1 MKKRILLSMLAM
13 ILAFAQVWAAPVDSL
28 RINPRTTSLPYHWNG
43 VELTEGNSDLFVTG
57 IKPVNDLNVVDGHTL
72 NAAPAAIASIIAQ
85 YAPNI
90 HFCEYDESVTFN
102 NVMVGSSVTKTYE
115 VWSHNVYTIA
125 EALRSA
131 INRTLGINVSIKVKL
146 CLSQSST
153 LTNIDGIFTSRMFS
167 VSPSL
172 MRPADIDLGE
182 GGSRQNVR
190 VTFKPTEAGTY
201 KFRFVAMFDFWE
213 GDRHLPDWL
222 TIIPIINVA
231 GIEYWYGTAVNPSYP
246 QIIVSPTALSFG
258 TVTKGNTAQKTFT
271 VKGSNLTS
279 SVTLSSSNPNFTV
292 SPTTIS
298 AADAA
303 AGKTVTV
310 TYKPTAVGSH
320 SGTITI
326 SGGGAT
332 NKTVSVTGTCVNP
345 PTITVNGSSLDFG
358 TVVKDNY
365 ATKTF
370 TVTAT
375 NLTGNL
381 TVTSSNS
388 YFTVS
393 PTTLPANGGSVIVT
407 YKPTAVGSHSA
418 TITISCGATSKSFTV
433 TGTCIYPKIT
443 TSVSSLAFGNV
454 VKDKQKSLTFM
465 VTGTDLTGSLTLSS
479 NNSNFTVS
487 PTTITASEAA
497 AGKTITI
504 TYKPTTA
511 GSHSGTITISGGG
524 AASKMVSVSGKG
536 VVPSISTGN
545 TTALAFGTVVK
556 GNTASKTFTVT
567 GANLTG
573 SLTLSS
579 SNSNFTVSPTTITAA
594 NAANGVIVTVTY
606 KPTAT
611 GSHSGTITIRG
622 GGATDKV
629 VSVSGKCVVPA
640 ISVSPTSISFGT
652 VVKDKQVDKSFW
664 VTGSNLTGSLTVSS
678 SNSNFI
684 VSPTSISAAEA
695 AEGKMVTVTYKPT
708 AAGSHSATITVKGG
722 GASPKTVSVTG
733 TCVVPTITVS
743 ATSLLFA
750 GYNDSRTLTVKGTNL
765 TGSLTLSTNNSYF
778 SVSPTTIT
786 VAEAK
791 AGKTVLV
798 HCNAGLNTQR
808 ATGILTISGGGAAP
822 KKVSLSYVADGPVP
836 YAPLV
841 LPDEEET
848 DGEPLDIIISEE
860 HEASAIALGNSSTG
874 VEEMAIGE
882 LSRDVKIYA
891 EGQDIVIET
900 PVEQSAIVSDIAG
913 HARRVNLQAGRNVI
927 PAGGNGVHIVR
938 VGEKSAKLMLR

>member
-182 GGSRQNVR
+182 GGSRQNVW

-246 QIIVSPTALSFG
+246 QITVSPIALSFG

-310 TYKPTAVGSH
+310 TYKPTAAGSH

-443 TSVSSLAFGNV
+443 TSVSSLAFGTV
-454 VKDKQKSLTFM
+454 VKDKQKSLTFK
-465 VTGTDLTGSLTLSS
+465 VTGTDLTGSLT
-479 NNSNFTVS
+479 V
-487 PTTITASEAA
+487 
-497 AGKTITI
+497 
-504 TYKPTTA
+504 
-511 GSHSGTITISGGG
+511 
-524 AASKMVSVSGKG
+524 
-536 VVPSISTGN
+536 
-545 TTALAFGTVVK
+545 
-556 GNTASKTFTVT
+556 
-567 GANLTG
+567 
-573 SLTLSS
+573 SS
-579 SNSNFTVSPTTITAA
+579 SNSTLFTVTPTSITAA
-594 NAANGVIVTVTY
+594 EAKAGKTVTVTY
-606 KPTAT
+606 KPTAA
-611 GSHSGTITIRG
+611 GSHSATITVRG
-622 GGATDKV
+622 GGAADKV

-743 ATSLLFA
+743 ETSLLFA
-750 GYNDSRTLTVKGTNL
+750 GYNDSRTFKVTGTNL
-765 TGSLTLSTNNSYF
+765 TGSLTVSSNSSYF
-778 SVSPTTIT
+778 TVSPTTISVT
-786 VAEAK
+786 EAK

-798 HCNAGLNTQR
+798 HCVAATNVQH
-808 ATGILTISGGGAAP
+808 ATGTITISGGGASS
-822 KKVSLSYVADGPVP
+822 KIVRVSLDATGNMP

-841 LPDEEET
+841 LPD
-848 DGEPLDIIISEE
+848 D
-860 HEASAIALGNSSTG
+860 EADDERYGRELQTTQDVFGNSAAD
-874 VEEMAIGE
+874 VNE
-882 LSRDVKIYA
+882 LAGDVKIYA

-927 PAGGNGVHIVR
+927 PAGSNGVHIVR